1 MTFQTHPDPFH
12 FGAPQLA
19 GSEPLVHTPPGTL
32 LALRATLLTRP
43 DLDTVFA
50 LRDAGYAGGEALYA
64 AFARYAR
71 EQGVADPQRMAV
83 EDFFQ
88 YAGDFLT
95 DSGWGDTSLS
105 ALDDTFCVI
114 EIDQCWEADPENQ
127 PDPRG
132 CHLTLGLLGAF
143 LGKFADYP
151 VALLEVEGPGTGS
164 TRCRFLAGNM
174 EMIQAHYLA
183 ATAESR

>member
-1 MTFQTHPDPFH
+1 MTHSDPFT
-12 FGAPQLA
+12 FGTLSSSLA
-19 GSEPLVHTPPGTL
+19 TPARLVQTPPEAL

-43 DLDTVFA
+43 DLNTVFA

-64 AFARYAR
+64 AFAQYAR
-71 EQGVADPQRMAV
+71 EQGVGDPQRMAV

-95 DSGWGDTSLS
+95 DSGWGDTSLAS
-105 ALDDTFCVI
+105 LDDTFCLI
-114 EIDQCWEADPENQ
+114 EIDGCWEADPEHQ

-151 VALLEVEGPGTGS
+151 VALLEIEGPGTGS
-164 TRCRFLAGNM
+164 ARCRFLAGNM
-174 EMIQAHYLA
+174 EMIEAHYLA
-183 ATAESR
+183 ATTESR